1 MAKVSRAGG
10 EVASI
15 PPSLSES
22 QDNEN
27 IIFDLRKIHL
37 YWPIFLINSNIPHFT
52 MTMTTAVMVMATVLL
67 LSASIDA
74 LDTSSILCNEV

>member
-27 IIFDLRKIHL
+27 IIFELEENTSVL
-37 YWPIFLINSNIPHFT
+37 ANISDQFRYSTLHHDDDDGRYGYGHGI
-52 MTMTTAVMVMATVLL
+52 AAQC
-67 LSASIDA
+67 ID
-74 LDTSSILCNEV
+74 

>member
-1 MAKVSRAGG
+1 
-10 EVASI
+10 
-15 PPSLSES
+15 
-22 QDNEN
+22 
-27 IIFDLRKIHL
+27 
-37 YWPIFLINSNIPHFT
+37 